1 MVIAVA
7 STGIAALLL
16 QNATTVHSAFKVPL
30 QIMPGSACSIS
41 ARSDQGRML
50 LQSQAIL
57 WDEATMSGKDV
68 VDCVNQLFQS
78 LTGNKTEPFG
88 GKVVVF
94 GGNFRQTLP
103 VVGKRQGRARIV
115 SKTIKKTGQV
125 FSCCA

>member
-50 LQSQAIL
+50 LQSHAII

-68 VDCVNQLFQS
+68 VDY
-78 LTGNKTEPFG
+78 
-88 GKVVVF
+88 
-94 GGNFRQTLP
+94 RQ
-103 VVGKRQGRARIV
+103 V
-115 SKTIKKTGQV
+115 
-125 FSCCA
+125 